1 MNYDALNQLQLNF
14 NPTTQVVLQVVL
26 GIIMFGV
33 ALDIRVADF
42 GRLIKDPKAPLIG
55 LTCQF
60 LLLPALAFGMITL
73 LNTPAPIAIG
83 VMLVAACPG
92 GNLSNF
98 LTTLAN
104 GNGAV
109 SVTMSAVSTM
119 LSIVMT
125 PFNLGFW
132 ASLNPE
138 TAELMRIISIDPM
151 EITRTVFTIL
161 IIPTLL
167 GMGFRQWLPTIA
179 ERISKPMKIGSMLV
193 FMLFVL
199 GALSGNLEAL
209 TEFWPYVLVPMVL
222 LNAMALLLGYGAA
235 RLTGLPQRD
244 RKAVAFETGIQN
256 TGFGLVLAISFFR
269 PAGVGGGMELMCAA
283 WGIWHIITG
292 MTLAF
297 FWLYRDKR
305 QASGKGPTIQAS
317 AS

>member
-14 NPTTQVVLQVVL
+14 DPTTQQVLQVVL

-33 ALDIRVADF
+33 ALDLRLDDF
-42 GRLIKDPKAPLIG
+42 RRLVKDPKAPLIG
-55 LTCQF
+55 LCCQF
-60 LLLPALAFGMITL
+60 LLLPALAFAMISA
-73 LNTPAPIAIG
+73 LNTPAPIALG

-92 GNLSNF
+92 GNLSNY

-125 PFNLGFW
+125 PFNLSFW

-138 TAELMRIISIDPM
+138 TAELMRSISIDPL
-151 EITRTVFTIL
+151 EITQTVFTIL
-161 IIPTLL
+161 IVPTLL
-167 GMGFRQWLPTIA
+167 GMGCRHWLPKLA
-179 ERISKPMKIGSMLV
+179 LRISKPMKIGSMLV
-193 FMLFVL
+193 FMLFVV
-199 GALSGNLEAL
+199 GALSGNLGAL
-209 TEFWPYVLVPMVL
+209 VKYWPYVLLPMVL
-222 LNAMALLLGYGAA
+222 LNAMALLLGYTAA
-235 RLTGLPQRD
+235 RLMGLSLRD

-256 TGFGLVLAISFFR
+256 TGFGLVLAIRFFR

-292 MTLAF
+292 VMLALL
-297 FWLYRDKR
+297 WLKR
-305 QASGKGPTIQAS
+305 SKQTAAT
-317 AS
+317 

>member
-14 NPTTQVVLQVVL
+14 DPTTQQVLQVVL

-33 ALDIRVADF
+33 ALDLRVVDF
-42 GRLIKDPKAPLIG
+42 RRLISDPKAPLIG

-60 LLLPALAFGMITL
+60 LLLPALAFCMVSA
-73 LNTPAPIAIG
+73 LNTPAPIALG

-92 GNLSNF
+92 GNLSNY
-98 LTTLAN
+98 LTTLAQ

-125 PFNLGFW
+125 PFNLSFW

-138 TAELMRIISIDPM
+138 TAELMRSINIDPM
-151 EITRTVFTIL
+151 EITQTVVTIL

-167 GMGFRQWLPTIA
+167 GMAFRQWLPSLA
-179 ERISKPMKIGSMLV
+179 ERMSKPMKIGSMLIFMV
-193 FMLFVL
+193 FVIGGLM
-199 GALSGNLEAL
+199 GNLGPL
-209 TEFWPYVLVPMVL
+209 VEFWPYVLVPMIL

-235 RLTGLPQRD
+235 RLMGLPPRD

-256 TGFGLVLAISFFR
+256 SGFGLVLAIRFFR

-283 WGIWHIITG
+283 WGIWHILTG
-292 MTLAF
+292 MVLALY
-297 FWLYRDKR
+297 WLRRDKR
-305 QASGKGPTIQAS
+305 KALNTPSEA
-317 AS
+317 